1 MSVGR
6 VRDEAVGGESVG
18 GSQRHGNIEGG
29 LSWSRVKLNET
40 DEWWKKRGVVAG
52 GGIYTDLL
60 CGWERDVKQTG
71 NHHGWRPGALS
82 KGAKVSPAKGD
93 GEPPPVLSLSPVAP
107 PIP

>member
-52 GGIYTDLL
+52 GGRYILICCVGGRETSSRQATTTD
-60 CGWERDVKQTG
+60 GGQAR
-71 NHHGWRPGALS
+71 
-82 KGAKVSPAKGD
+82 
-93 GEPPPVLSLSPVAP
+93 
-107 PIP
+107 

>member
-1 MSVGR
+1 MRQTSGGR
-6 VRDEAVGGESVG
+6 SGGWLLGGE
-18 GSQRHGNIEGG
+18 
-29 LSWSRVKLNET
+29 
-40 DEWWKKRGVVAG
+40 
-52 GGIYTDLL
+52 IYTDLL

-93 GEPPPVLSLSPVAP
+93 GETPPVLSLSPVAP

>member
-40 DEWWKKRGVVAG
+40 DERWEKRGVVAG
-52 GGIYTDLL
+52 GGDIY
-60 CGWERDVKQTG
+60 
-71 NHHGWRPGALS
+71 
-82 KGAKVSPAKGD
+82 
-93 GEPPPVLSLSPVAP
+93 
-107 PIP
+107 